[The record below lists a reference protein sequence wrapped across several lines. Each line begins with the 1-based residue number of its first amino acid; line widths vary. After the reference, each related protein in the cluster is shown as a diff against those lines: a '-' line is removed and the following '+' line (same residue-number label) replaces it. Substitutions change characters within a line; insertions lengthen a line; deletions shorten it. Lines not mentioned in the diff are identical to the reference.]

1 MGYRR
6 EDYVRIKAEFS
17 EKYLRARTKAEERRQ
32 ELYAKIPEVKQL
44 DALLAGTAAEIMEII
59 LKESRETAAQKTT
72 FPVLEVISARSNV
85 NASGSSMAP
94 VLPVTVRVR
103 YCDSGR

>member
-44 DALLAGTAAEIMEII
+44 KNCLRSGRRSLRRTVIRRIIRTFTTSVRCAGTPALWTRKCAC
-59 LKESRETAAQKTT
+59 A
-72 FPVLEVISARSNV
+72 
-85 NASGSSMAP
+85 
-94 VLPVTVRVR
+94 
-103 YCDSGR
+103 